1 MLRKRSPL
9 TGLIFILLT
18 SAIFSLPGVSFASQI
33 SDISAAL
40 DKASSRDDIIRQAAQ
55 LETLVKS
62 SPSQKVYQQL
72 GRALYLLGE
81 GEGNK
86 NRKLD
91 YLKKSLDASG
101 EALRENPAD
110 AVSLYWKAMALL
122 QEADVVGGLKALSDV
137 KQALRGLE
145 TVSAREPG
153 YDYAGAYRSRG
164 KVLIDAPGWSFIGD
178 KKKGLE
184 LLLKAKEIAPENL
197 VNRLYLAQ
205 AYLKNGMKDKARAE
219 LGFIVAA
226 PARKGDKDAAD
237 TKADAAKLLKE
248 AR

>member
-1 MLRKRSPL
+1 LS
-9 TGLIFILLT
+9 
-18 SAIFSLPGVSFASQI
+18 GVSFAAQI
-33 SDISAAL
+33 GDIAAAL
-40 DKASSRDDIIRQAAQ
+40 DKASSKDDIIRQVAQ
-55 LETLVKS
+55 LESLIKT

-81 GEGNK
+81 GEGDK
-86 NRKLD
+86 NRKLE
-91 YLKKSLDASG
+91 YLKKSFDAS
-101 EALRENPAD
+101 EKALKENPGD

-122 QEADVVGGLKALSDV
+122 QEADSVGGLKALSDV
-137 KQALRGLE
+137 KEALRDLE
-145 TVSAREPG
+145 TVSVREPD

-184 LLLKAKEIAPENL
+184 LLQKAKEIAPENL

-205 AYLKNGMKDKARAE
+205 AYLKNGMKDKAQAE

-237 TKADAAKLLKE
+237 TKAQAAKLLKE

>member
-1 MLRKRSPL
+1 MLRGL
-9 TGLIFILLT
+9 TLLLLA
-18 SAIFSLPGVSFASQI
+18 SAIFSLSGVSFAAQVG
-33 SDISAAL
+33 DITTAL
-40 DKASSRDDIIRQAAQ
+40 DKASSRDDIVRQAAQ
-55 LETLVKS
+55 LETLIKT

-81 GEGNK
+81 GEGDK

-91 YLKKSLDASG
+91 YLKKSLDASE
-101 EALRENPAD
+101 EALKEDPGD

-137 KQALRGLE
+137 KKALRDLE
-145 TVSAREPG
+145 TVSAREPK

-205 AYLKNGMKDKARAE
+205 AYLKNGMKDKAQTE

-237 TKADAAKLLKE
+237 TKAQAEKLLKE

>member
-1 MLRKRSPL
+1 MLRGL
-9 TGLIFILLT
+9 TLLLLA
-18 SAIFSLPGVSFASQI
+18 SAIFSLSGVSFASQVG
-33 SDISAAL
+33 DITAAL
-40 DKASSRDDIIRQAAQ
+40 DRASSKDDIIRQVAQ
-55 LETLVKS
+55 LETLARS

-86 NRKLD
+86 NQKLD
-91 YLKKSLDASG
+91 YLNKSQGASQK
-101 EALRENPAD
+101 ALAENPGD

-122 QEADVVGGLKALSDV
+122 QEADLVGGLKALSDV
-137 KQALRGLE
+137 KEALRDLR
-145 TVSAREPG
+145 TVSAREPK
-153 YDYAGAYRSRG
+153 YDFAGAYRSWG
-164 KVLIDAPGWSFIGD
+164 KVLIEAPGWSFIGD
-178 KKKGLE
+178 KEKGLE

-205 AYLKNGMKDKARAE
+205 AYLKNGMNDNARAE

-226 PARKGDKDAAD
+226 PARRGDKDAAD
-237 TKADAAKLLKE
+237 TKAQAAKLLRE

>member
-1 MLRKRSPL
+1 MLR
-9 TGLIFILLT
+9 GLILLILT
-18 SAIFSLPGVSFASQI
+18 PAIFCVSGVSLAAQTG
-33 SDISAAL
+33 DIAAAL
-40 DKASSRDDIIRQAAQ
+40 DKASSKDDIVRQVAQ
-55 LETLVKS
+55 LESLIKT

-81 GEGNK
+81 GEGDK

-91 YLKKSLDASG
+91 YLKRSLDAS
-101 EALRENPAD
+101 EKALEENPGD

-137 KQALRGLE
+137 KEALKDLE

-184 LLLKAKEIAPENL
+184 LLIKAKEIAPENL

-205 AYLKNGMKDKARAE
+205 AYLKNGMKDKAQAE

-237 TKADAAKLLKE
+237 TKAQAAKLLKE